1 MREDPISRLVVR
13 RDSPIG
19 IEGCESR
26 VLVSDM
32 PVLLNS
38 EILAEDAVVHEQP
51 GAEFELLPGVAFA
64 VKNEPQLVG
73 DCPPN

>member
-1 MREDPISRLVVR
+1 M
-13 RDSPIG
+13 
-19 IEGCESR
+19 
-26 VLVSDM
+26 VSDM

-73 DCPPN
+73 DCRPIEFEHGIVGGPLDAPVPGNRR